1 MKKLLS
7 IIVPAYN
14 SEDYL
19 ERCVNSLLVGG
30 DRAQIILV
38 DDGSTDRT
46 PEIMDNYAER
56 FPEQIEV
63 LHEKNSGHG
72 GAINNGLKL
81 AKCKYVKI
89 VDSDDWL
96 DFEGFQQVLNFLAE
110 LEQKNKS
117 LDLIVSN
124 YIYDKVN
131 VKHKHV
137 IRFKHLPNGRV
148 FDWDQV
154 DLRVG
159 QYFMI
164 HSVIYRTDIVTKQ
177 AKIKLPTNVSYD
189 DNLYVFE
196 PLRYVHRIYYLNIDF
211 YHYFIGRNDQS
222 VNENVMLKKIDQQ
235 LLINKMMIK
244 FYGENIDMNT
254 PLGKYMRYYLEI
266 ITTISSVILIRGNSP
281 HYNELKGEL
290 WEYLKFYDNE
300 LYKKLRRRPL
310 GIGVNFPGKVG
321 RKMISGL
328 YVLANK
334 IYQFN

>member
-14 SEDYL
+14 SEDYI

-46 PEIMDNYAER
+46 PKIMDQYAER
-56 FPEQIEV
+56 FPDQIEV

-72 GAINNGLKL
+72 GAINNGLKM
-81 AKCKYVKI
+81 AKCDYVKI

-96 DFEGFQQVLNFLAE
+96 DFEGFQEVLNFLEGLAKKN
-110 LEQKNKS
+110 EQ
-117 LDLIVSN
+117 LDMIISN
-124 YIYDKVN
+124 YMYDKVN
-131 VKHKHV
+131 VRHKRV
-137 IRFKHLPNGRV
+137 VRFRHLPAQKV
-148 FDWDQV
+148 FDWDDV
-154 DLRVG
+154 DLRMG
-159 QYFMI
+159 QYMMV
-164 HSVIYRTDIVTKQ
+164 HSIIYRTKILTED

-189 DNLYVFE
+189 DNIYVFE
-196 PLRYVHRIYYLNIDF
+196 PLRYVHRMYYLNTTV

-222 VNENVMLKKIDQQ
+222 VNEKVMLKKIDQQ
-235 LLINKMMIK
+235 IMINKMMIK

-266 ITTISSVILIRGNSP
+266 ITTISSVILIRGNSS
-281 HYNELKGEL
+281 HYNEMKGEL

-310 GIGVNFPGKVG
+310 GIGVNFPGKAG
-321 RKMISGL
+321 RRLISGL